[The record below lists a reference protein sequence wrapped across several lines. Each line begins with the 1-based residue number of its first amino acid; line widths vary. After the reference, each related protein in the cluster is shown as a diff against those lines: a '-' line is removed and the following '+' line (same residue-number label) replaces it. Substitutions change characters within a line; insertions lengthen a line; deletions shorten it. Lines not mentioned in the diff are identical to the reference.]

1 MISTSNATLFQLMTL
16 LTRPLALAY
25 PVQTVAQLELF
36 LHANFASIIPTQQ
49 PISPFTLLLSP
60 THLPPTPI
68 YAACLQAGIEWAEW
82 IRALGGKVM
91 YVFVREG
98 CLKLRI
104 GETGDVVTLWEED
117 PTDNDIPMISKLRNR
132 DTQMI
137 EKLKG
142 MLDSVRQQPI
152 SLPTLFPL
160 PASEDDDEC
169 MSDSDSES
177 TASSSSSSCFSDASA
192 ESMTSVSSS
201 GSASSPKKTSV
212 YVPPAKARLAA
223 AVLKS
228 DSIPS
233 HRLSSF
239 SLSHSQRRS
248 SPVVIAPS
256 KPRARYTYQGGETGV
271 VTGGVMLGKAAPAA
285 APIRATTTATRE
297 PLRRS
302 PRKHSGTVML
312 GPDSVSN
319 WRRVRA

>member
-117 PTDNDIPMISKLRNR
+117 PTDNDIPMISKLRNK
-132 DTQMI
+132 DTPMI

-152 SLPTLFPL
+152 SLPTLFSL

-169 MSDSDSES
+169 IRLPLPLPPV
-177 TASSSSSSCFSDASA
+177 AFSDASA

-223 AVLKS
+223 AALES

-271 VTGGVMLGKAAPAA
+271 VTGGVIWEGGSRCCSRPCNYYWYS
-285 APIRATTTATRE
+285 RASH
-297 PLRRS
+297 RS
-302 PRKHSGTVML
+302 RKHSGTVI
-312 GPDSVSN
+312 